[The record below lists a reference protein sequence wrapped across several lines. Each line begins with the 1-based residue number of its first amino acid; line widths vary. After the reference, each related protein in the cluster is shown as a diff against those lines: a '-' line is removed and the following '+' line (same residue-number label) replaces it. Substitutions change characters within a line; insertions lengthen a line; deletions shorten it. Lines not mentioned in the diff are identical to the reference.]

1 MTNTLFLPELRE
13 MLATG
18 DEGGLCEFCTA
29 LHPARTVEFMEGLEP
44 AEAWQVLL
52 RADPATRV
60 ELFRYFDPAK
70 QVAIVEKED
79 RAAVAELIQKLAP
92 DERVDI
98 LKQADATVVAELLPL
113 VPADVRR
120 DIQRLIAY
128 PEGTAGAIMTTSFA
142 SIHERSTVR
151 EALSELAQQAE
162 HLETIYYLY
171 VVDADDHLRGVVSS
185 RTLISAMVRPDTPI
199 AELMDRSVVTAEVTE
214 DQEEVARKVARYDF
228 LAIPIVDHEHHLLG
242 IITHDDVLDVLRDE
256 AIEDAQRIGG
266 VQPLE
271 QGYLDTPLITLAWKR
286 GMWLTIIFLGGLL
299 TALAL
304 HEYNE
309 PRNAWPWLAIFLP
322 LIIASGGNTGSQS
335 ATLIITALAA
345 GHLGPKQ
352 WLRVALRE
360 LLSGILLGG
369 LLATIGYVIAFF
381 LLHHEARTNP
391 AIPNPA
397 SAALVVPATL
407 LLVATFGTLCG
418 AMLPL
423 LFYRLGWDPAL
434 MSTPFISGI
443 VDIIGIVIYMNV
455 AMYLLSLV
463 IP

>member
-18 DEGGLCEFCTA
+18 DEAGLREFCTA

-52 RADPATRV
+52 RADPTTRV
-60 ELFRYFDPAK
+60 ELFHYFDQPK
-70 QVAIVEKED
+70 QVAIVEHED
-79 RAAVAELIQKLAP
+79 RAAVADLVKNLAP

-98 LKQADATVVAELLPL
+98 LKQVNASVVAELMPL

-128 PEGTAGAIMTTSFA
+128 PEGTAGAVMTTSFA
-142 SIHERSTVR
+142 RLHEQSTVR
-151 EALSELAQQAE
+151 QALNELAQQAE

-185 RTLISAMVRPDTPI
+185 RQLISAMVRPDTPV

-242 IITHDDVLDVLRDE
+242 IITHDDVLDVLREE
-256 AIEDAQRIGG
+256 AIEDAQMIGG

-271 QGYLDTPLITLAWKR
+271 HGYLDTPLVTLAWKR

-299 TALAL
+299 TAFAM
-304 HEYNE
+304 HEYDE
-309 PRNAWPWLAIFLP
+309 PRNTWPWLAIFLP

-345 GHLGPKQ
+345 GHITPRQ

-360 LLSGILLGG
+360 LLSGMLLGG
-369 LLATIGYVIAFF
+369 LLAAIGYVIAYY
-381 LLHHEARTNP
+381 LLRHEAANYPHITNP
-391 AIPNPA
+391 AA
-397 SAALVVPATL
+397 AALVVPATL
-407 LLVATFGTLCG
+407 MLVATFGTLCG

-423 LFYRLGWDPAL
+423 LFHRLGWDPAL

-455 AMYLLSLV
+455 ALTLLNLV
-463 IP
+463 LR